1 MPAIRPRRAV
11 VLPHAVCRC
20 RLAAS
25 RGWACALRFP
35 RRTLTDADIAS
46 LVDGLCRPV
55 DGTAAADRLALG
67 PEHLLDRRAQPAA
80 LPLPGDAAALAPRC
94 SACMRARCGPDR
106 AIAGPGMRHERH
118 ALHPPLQGGHGM
130 TPGSYRLNLRI
141 NGARR
146 LLATGA
152 ALSEAAYAMGFADQA
167 HLQRAFKA
175 HHALTPGCYA
185 RGA

>member
-1 MPAIRPRRAV
+1 MNLTATLGGILNA
-11 VLPHAVCRC
+11 
-20 RLAAS
+20 
-25 RGWACALRFP
+25 
-35 RRTLTDADIAS
+35 LTDNNPNFKGETAD
-46 LVDGLCRPV
+46 V
-55 DGTAAADRLALG
+55 TFKAAT
-67 PEHLLDRRAQPAA
+67 
-80 LPLPGDAAALAPRC
+80 
-94 SACMRARCGPDR
+94 
-106 AIAGPGMRHERH
+106 
-118 ALHPPLQGGHGM
+118 GM

>member
-1 MPAIRPRRAV
+1 MSATRFIRRFK
-11 VLPHAVCRC
+11 
-20 RLAAS
+20 AA
-25 RGWACALRFP
+25 
-35 RRTLTDADIAS
+35 T
-46 LVDGLCRPV
+46 
-55 DGTAAADRLALG
+55 
-67 PEHLLDRRAQPAA
+67 
-80 LPLPGDAAALAPRC
+80 
-94 SACMRARCGPDR
+94 
-106 AIAGPGMRHERH
+106 
-118 ALHPPLQGGHGM
+118 GM

-152 ALSEAAYAMGFADQA
+152 PLSEAAYAMGFADQA

>member
-1 MPAIRPRRAV
+1 MRRLHADPDASPTVQSLAQECGMSATRFIRRFK
-11 VLPHAVCRC
+11 
-20 RLAAS
+20 AA
-25 RGWACALRFP
+25 
-35 RRTLTDADIAS
+35 T
-46 LVDGLCRPV
+46 
-55 DGTAAADRLALG
+55 
-67 PEHLLDRRAQPAA
+67 
-80 LPLPGDAAALAPRC
+80 
-94 SACMRARCGPDR
+94 
-106 AIAGPGMRHERH
+106 
-118 ALHPPLQGGHGM
+118 GM

-146 LLATGA
+146 LLASGT